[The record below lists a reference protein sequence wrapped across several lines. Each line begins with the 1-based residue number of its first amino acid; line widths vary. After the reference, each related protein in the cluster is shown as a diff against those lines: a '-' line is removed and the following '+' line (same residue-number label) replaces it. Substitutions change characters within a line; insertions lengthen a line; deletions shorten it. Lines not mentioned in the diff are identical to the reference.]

1 MGAEAAVTT
10 LNVNRQDP
18 DVCESSDDRRTV
30 GLLCLGGYRWDY
42 RGIGIARDGSSARF
56 AWYVWD
62 FVWSMCESLCD
73 YSCKLN

>member
-42 RGIGIARDGSSARF
+42 RYR
-56 AWYVWD
+56 
-62 FVWSMCESLCD
+62 
-73 YSCKLN
+73 